1 MEGLRDIIGL
11 KEFVVRGEAALVD
24 AERLDVRRHPAGR
37 FDQYLNVLLEA
48 AALTYPRPFPWDGDD
63 VRRAIFFEA
72 DSQMQ
77 QLIDAASIWRTM
89 DPVLAAKKVRL
100 IMSGV
105 ARPPIEDDTSDVA
118 RNTLFEFAVAKA
130 LATKGF
136 EVTLT
141 ADDADVI
148 ATYPG
153 LTPFDVECKR
163 PTHRESLPANVKKAN
178 SQLRRRCAS
187 SGRLGFAVF
196 GVERMLRLGRS
207 TPNLSS
213 FEELDRGIDQIL
225 RGHIV
230 AVRAAERS
238 AEVSSYARRSGG
250 WCAASGSE
258 PARPHQQEGSKG
270 FTSRD
275 PGHVLLTRP
284 KFGVRKR
291 WPKKAPPTM
300 PARAFV
306 S

>member
-77 QLIDAASIWRTM
+77 QLID
-89 DPVLAAKKVRL
+89 
-100 IMSGV
+100 
-105 ARPPIEDDTSDVA
+105 
-118 RNTLFEFAVAKA
+118 
-130 LATKGF
+130 
-136 EVTLT
+136 
-141 ADDADVI
+141 
-148 ATYPG
+148 
-153 LTPFDVECKR
+153 
-163 PTHRESLPANVKKAN
+163 ANVKKAN